1 MMSDP
6 ASLSVRPNGGPK
18 PSGPS
23 LLACLSCRQ
32 KHLKCDGK
40 MPICG
45 RCATSATECQYTPSR
60 RGYKGPSK
68 KRRANPSSP
77 EHPAADIGYDSQV
90 MDIPHDFGFQTSYAY
105 PVTATLPSSE
115 SESPGN
121 HFHMIPQPAMQPP
134 VAVNTPLTPDSSSSL
149 GGDGYLID
157 LYYTYFHPAHPVL
170 PPLRLLYRFS
180 PPPYLEYVLKF
191 IGAHYT
197 PAASSELYRP
207 TVVSNVVDQEDT
219 VEKVQALL
227 LLAVV
232 LHSRNER
239 PEAGECLAKAVDLA
253 FHLGLNRKD
262 FAETMSGGD
271 SVREECL
278 RRTWWELFFIEGMLT
293 ALGVRQSFTMS
304 MVPLEVPLP
313 CEEQIYRDGLCAP
326 SHPTI
331 AQFDDRVF
339 ADDEIDFSSF
349 SYRIEAVRVLGR
361 VVATQDLTEGQ
372 QDQVEAIDARIASWY
387 HNLPESK
394 TELMRPDGSVD
405 EMMFQARMV
414 INGASIYLHFP
425 RSDLLSSPAV
435 AASVICGH
443 SGTVLV
449 PTFTHHTHA
458 MKAIK
463 SASEISNLAATR
475 LPVIKHTP
483 FFICALVLSSIVQL
497 AGYSVKAGHIPDPRR
512 DRLTLTIGVFKS
524 LGRTWAISQTIMRQ
538 IKIVARDVLEIGLR
552 PAAEQHELDFTA
564 FLDGSQFWLQDAP
577 AC

>member
-1 MMSDP
+1 MGDP
-6 ASLSVRPNGGPK
+6 ASISVRPSGGPK

-45 RCATSATECQYTPSR
+45 RCTTSGSECQYTPSR

-68 KRRANPSSP
+68 RRRANPSSP
-77 EHPAADIGYDSQV
+77 DQTSADAPFDPV
-90 MDIPHDFGFQTSYAY
+90 MDIPHDYGFQSGYGFPLPT
-105 PVTATLPSSE
+105 TLPSSG
-115 SESPGN
+115 SESAGN
-121 HFHMIPQPAMQPP
+121 NFQMVPQPTMQPP
-134 VAVNTPLTPDSSSSL
+134 VTVTTTPLTPDSIASL
-149 GGDGYLID
+149 SGDGYLVD
-157 LYYTYFHPAHPVL
+157 LFYTYFQPAHPIL
-170 PPLRLLYRFS
+170 PPLRLLYRYS
-180 PPPYLEYVLKF
+180 PPPYLEQVLKF

-197 PAASSELYRP
+197 PAASSEVYRSN
-207 TVVSNVVDQEDT
+207 VVSNVVDQGDT
-219 VEKVQALL
+219 IEKVQALIL
-227 LLAVV
+227 LTVV

-239 PEAGECLAKAVDLA
+239 AEAGECLAKAVDLA
-253 FHLGLNRKD
+253 FRLGLNRKD

-271 SVREECL
+271 PVREESL

-313 CEEQIYRDGLCAP
+313 CEEQIYRDGLCPP
-326 SHPTI
+326 SPPTVS
-331 AQFDDRVF
+331 QFDDRVF
-339 ADDEIDFSSF
+339 VDEEVDFSSF
-349 SYRIEAVRVLGR
+349 AYRIEAIRILGR
-361 VVATQDLTEGQ
+361 VVAIQELTEGQ
-372 QDQVEAIDARIASWY
+372 QDQVEAVDARIASWY

-394 TELMRPDGSVD
+394 TELMRPDGGVD

-414 INGASIYLHFP
+414 VNGAAIFLHFP

-449 PTFTHHTHA
+449 PTFSHHTHA

-475 LPVIKHTP
+475 LPVIRHTP

-497 AGYSVKAGHIPDPRR
+497 AGYSVKAGQMPDPRR

-538 IKIVARDVLEIGLR
+538 IKVVARDILDIGLR

-564 FLDGSQFWLQDAP
+564 FLEGSQFWLQDAP
-577 AC
+577 AS